1 MNVLRCTV
9 IDREGGVS
17 FIAHG
22 EALAALTKGCVA
34 NPDSLGELL
43 EYSEPYY
50 HTLREQVLNGL
61 AVFDERNVEGR
72 YEAIH
77 TALEVCRPYEQP
89 VFRIVDE
96 LTREASLRPVKAGAV
111 LFNLRARR
119 IVQLQNS
126 YREITR
132 VGRGRVFDGE
142 RLTND
147 MFSYRL
153 PKEWA
158 LVP

>member
-1 MNVLRCTV
+1 MNLLRCTV
-9 IDREGGVS
+9 IDGEGGIS

-22 EALAALTKGCVA
+22 EVLAALAKGCVA
-34 NPDSLGELL
+34 NPQSLEELL
-43 EYSEPYY
+43 EYSEPFY
-50 HTLREQVLNGL
+50 HTLREHVLNGL
-61 AVFDERNVEGR
+61 AIFDERNVKGR

-77 TALEVCRPYEQP
+77 KALEMCRPYEQP
-89 VFRIVDE
+89 VFRIVDD

-111 LFNLRARR
+111 LFNLPARR